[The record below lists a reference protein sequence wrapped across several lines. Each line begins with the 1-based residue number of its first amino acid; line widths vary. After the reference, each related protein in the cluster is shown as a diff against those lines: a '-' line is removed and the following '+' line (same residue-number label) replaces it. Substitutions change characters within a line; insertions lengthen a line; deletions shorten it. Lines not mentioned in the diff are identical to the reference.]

1 MNLQI
6 EKYKKLNEIAI
17 KNGVVIFGEDTDV
30 EIPASELAQSFEFDF
45 PIYNRSY
52 KNLGI
57 NDAINLYNETIK
69 PLNPEVIFIHI
80 GKNNTLLEMEDK
92 INFEQ
97 TYIKLIEH
105 IKETN
110 KKCKVVVVGVNDKL
124 IDQQLKHIADSTKS
138 EYGDIA
144 SVKVWSPQA
153 TKSITSFV
161 QTMDV
166 RRYCKS
172 KPIYD
177 LLKVIFT
184 Y

>member
-17 KNGVVIFGEDTDV
+17 KNGVVIFGENADV

-69 PLNPEVIFIHI
+69 PLNPEVIFVHI
-80 GKNNTLLEMEDK
+80 GKNDTLLEMEDK

-105 IKETN
+105 IKESL
-110 KKCKVVVVGVNDKL
+110 K
-124 IDQQLKHIADSTKS
+124 KHI
-138 EYGDIA
+138 
-144 SVKVWSPQA
+144 
-153 TKSITSFV
+153 
-161 QTMDV
+161 
-166 RRYCKS
+166 
-172 KPIYD
+172 
-177 LLKVIFT
+177 
-184 Y
+184 